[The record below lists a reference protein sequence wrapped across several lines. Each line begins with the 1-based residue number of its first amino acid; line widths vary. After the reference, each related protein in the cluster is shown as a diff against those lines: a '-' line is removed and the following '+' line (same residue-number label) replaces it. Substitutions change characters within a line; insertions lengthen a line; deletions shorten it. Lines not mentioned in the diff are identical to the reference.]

1 MRQKTA
7 KNGIYSI
14 RKILLFLAVIL
25 LIVVVAGISYIHNRQ
40 QSALVTQ
47 AAEAQQSSLA
57 SFLRR
62 MDEGL
67 AKAEDQMYS
76 ILYNHEDLMT
86 LNHPADEISRYLA
99 KESIADEIS
108 QIVQL
113 SDFVEC
119 AWFYSPAGDEPE
131 FLARNN
137 YTGVFLSELLAIQE
151 TILDL
156 LEDSSDNQFLQ
167 NDR

>member
-62 MDEGL
+62 MD
-67 AKAEDQMYS
+67 
-76 ILYNHEDLMT
+76 
-86 LNHPADEISRYLA
+86 
-99 KESIADEIS
+99 
-108 QIVQL
+108 
-113 SDFVEC
+113 
-119 AWFYSPAGDEPE
+119 
-131 FLARNN
+131 
-137 YTGVFLSELLAIQE
+137 
-151 TILDL
+151 
-156 LEDSSDNQFLQ
+156 
-167 NDR
+167 